1 MTQLETRYLDYHS
14 AVAKDEFQVVS
25 SKVRHVYEIP
35 DEESEIWEDDLYD
48 RSMWELEE
56 DEWEQI
62 YDEHKADSR
71 PSYAAV
77 LQRNDG

>member
-1 MTQLETRYLDYHS
+1 MTA

-25 SKVRHVYEIP
+25 SRVRHAPTIP
-35 DEESEIWEDDLYD
+35 EEDFEIWEDDVYD
-48 RSMWELEE
+48 RSMWEQEE

-62 YDEHKADSR
+62 YDEHQADNR